1 MEALIEE
8 CQQAKEHGR
17 TESQLIELMHERG
30 MTITE
35 SIKALMQIYKIPL
48 SAAKEKVA
56 SNPCW
61 RDIVKAAEPLH
72 DQFAESIQ
80 QELKD

>member
-1 MEALIEE
+1 METLLEE

-17 TESQLIELMHERG
+17 TQNELIELMHQRG

-35 SIKALMQIYKIPL
+35 SIKALMTIYKIPL
-48 SAAKEKVA
+48 SEAKEKVA
-56 SNPCW
+56 ANHCW

-72 DQFAESIQ
+72 DQLAESAFRNPG
-80 QELKD
+80 E